1 MRKKGGFHLEIVRC
15 LIILTDMTNSSAM
28 LIGRIHDLTHRWLTE
43 ELSSAGLSGVVPSH
57 GDILALLMERGEA
70 SMHELAE
77 FAHRTRPTTTVLV
90 AKLEQMGLV
99 AHRRSESDGRSTLIA
114 LTERGEALRPVFE
127 SVSRRLIEFIGAGLT
142 AGEAVTLERLL
153 KKTLAGMSRATQT
166 KGKHDEGNQKD
177 G

>member
-1 MRKKGGFHLEIVRC
+1 
-15 LIILTDMTNSSAM
+15 M
-28 LIGRIHDLTHRWLTE
+28 LIGRIHDLTHRWLTD

-70 SMHELAE
+70 SMHELAD

-99 AHRRSESDGRSTLIA
+99 AHRRSQSDGRSTLIA

-127 SVSRRLIEFIGAGLT
+127 SVSRRLVEFIGAGLT

-153 KKTLAGMSRATQT
+153 KKTLAGMSHATQT